1 MRILKPLSFI
11 NKIFSEFAESIL
23 LKRILSIKYSILFY
37 SGSSIVDLITIALV
51 SKIFTVLTSNNF
63 NNNIYIFFIA
73 CVLIIIL
80 RTYIIFLLRKYSFSM
95 IIKKKYNEECKIVKN
110 FIKKRKYLEE
120 DDQVSIAAF
129 KENLINSSYLALM
142 YFDIPIASISAELLF
157 AFGGIFFLIRILGLK
172 LILINLPLF
181 LLLVIFSR
189 FISKK
194 LHILGKEQ
202 LNSTEKRI
210 KSIDNIS
217 EISFELSVLNLI
229 DPLLENFSK
238 MNKPFNKITY
248 EQLKT
253 SNCLQISIE
262 SAALLII
269 LISIISIIIDPGNP
283 SLANSATSLAILS
296 RMVPSI
302 TRSIGFL
309 ANLQFGIPMVKKL
322 ARLKLNIID

>member
-142 YFDIPIASISAELLF
+142 YFDIPIAS
-157 AFGGIFFLIRILGLK
+157 
-172 LILINLPLF
+172 
-181 LLLVIFSR
+181 
-189 FISKK
+189 
-194 LHILGKEQ
+194 H
-202 LNSTEKRI
+202 T
-210 KSIDNIS
+210 
-217 EISFELSVLNLI
+217 
-229 DPLLENFSK
+229 
-238 MNKPFNKITY
+238 FN
-248 EQLKT
+248 
-253 SNCLQISIE
+253 
-262 SAALLII
+262 
-269 LISIISIIIDPGNP
+269 P
-283 SLANSATSLAILS
+283 
-296 RMVPSI
+296 
-302 TRSIGFL
+302 
-309 ANLQFGIPMVKKL
+309 
-322 ARLKLNIID
+322 